1 MLCIMN
7 NGITISAAKFVYKQ
21 LAEATKNNK
30 PELNV
35 IDIVN
40 DQDLWLSDEWTHV
53 GFIILVC
60 LENQK
65 LIDSFNKG
73 NLKIID
79 SILGK
84 TIKFANM
91 TVDAELIRELI
102 PLIIQRHF
110 KSNI

>member
-1 MLCIMN
+1 MLIN
-7 NGITISAAKFVYKQ
+7 SGGITMSAAKFVYKQ
-21 LAEATKNNK
+21 LAEATKNNQ
-30 PELNV
+30 PNPNV

-40 DQDLWLSDEWTHV
+40 DQELWLSDEWTHV

-65 LIDSFNKG
+65 LIDTYNKG

-102 PLIIQRHF
+102 PLVIQRHF
-110 KSNI
+110 K